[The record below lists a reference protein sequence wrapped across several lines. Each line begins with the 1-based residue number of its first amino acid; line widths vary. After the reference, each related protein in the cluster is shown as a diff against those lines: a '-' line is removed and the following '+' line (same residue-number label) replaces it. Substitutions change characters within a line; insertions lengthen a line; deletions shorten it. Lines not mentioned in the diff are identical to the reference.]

1 MTVYMRFPGGKLK
14 ALTLS
19 YDDCVKQDK
28 RLVEI
33 LNAHGIKATFNINSG
48 IFAETPGSR
57 GNRLTREEAL
67 ALYSGTDHEVAIH
80 GLTHPPLDKLPIPAM
95 VMEVME
101 DRKNLEAMFGTIIRG
116 MAYPQGT
123 YNDAVVEALKHTGVV
138 YSRTCIST
146 HDFRLPTDW
155 LRLTATCHHKDDR
168 LFELADQFLTETPLD
183 LRINW
188 EPWLFYLWGHSY
200 EFDHNSERNNWNRI
214 EQFAEKM
221 GGHDDIWY
229 ATNIEIIDYMEVL
242 KRLQYTCDC
251 TKVYNPSAQSAWLE
265 VNDCKIVEVPGG
277 ALVDL
282 TK

>member
-1 MTVYMRFPGGKLK
+1 MRFPGGKLK

-19 YDDCVKQDK
+19 YDDGVKQDQ
-28 RLVEI
+28 RLIDI
-33 LNAHGIKATFNINSG
+33 LNTHGIKATFNINSG
-48 IFAETPGSR
+48 LFADTPGDR
-57 GNRLTREEAL
+57 GNRMTRQEAL
-67 ALYSGTDHEVAIH
+67 ETYANTPHEVAIH
-80 GLTHPPLDKLPIPAM
+80 ALTHPPLDKLPIPAM

-123 YNDAVVEALKHTGVV
+123 YNDAVVEALKSTGVV

-183 LRINW
+183 LRINR

-221 GGHDDIWY
+221 GGHEDIWY
-229 ATNIEIIDYMEVL
+229 ATNIEIYDYVMALRALEFSAD
-242 KRLQYTCDC
+242 RSM
-251 TKVYNPSAQSAWLE
+251 VYNPTATDVWVRYNHESIKIPAGKLIRLE
-265 VNDCKIVEVPGG
+265 GN
-277 ALVDL
+277 
-282 TK
+282 